1 MIARYAIGIVALI
14 ASAPALAEPLDAAA
28 AQRFVLGKLF
38 AFTCFDGSRGAGRVF
53 TRRLGHGHRPAA
65 RRGIDLLGMAAG
77 RNAQGQ
83 RRDGLRLAQRHS
95 V

>member
-38 AFTCFDGSRGAGRVF
+38 AFTCSWFARWPRSQTATARSWARSSC
-53 TRRLGHGHRPAA
+53 AA
-65 RRGIDLLGMAAG
+65 R
-77 RNAQGQ
+77 
-83 RRDGLRLAQRHS
+83 